1 MRWCNLQTGEV
12 VAACCCRWSCRGA
25 APQLSA
31 HLSPYN
37 FTSVFISTSKF
48 RPKFKF
54 NLNLNINTNLN
65 LNPLTISQ
73 PKLPIHSSS
82 PPAYEEIPAKSPS
95 DLESAFATTKTTTMM
110 ASAPRANAPR
120 NSEEMS
126 HMISEFHRQSLI
138 YQPPVDQ
145 GNQPSTAGYGLF
157 SMQTSLQSPSELE
170 PSQRLW
176 PQSEFVMNVI
186 EAPLE
191 HANPGWRD
199 HDLINA
205 SSLRQRAE
213 AGMQNPTDA
222 NATKSI
228 FQKSKASQGGVFGQ
242 GGNLNGGGLVAAA
255 ATAAAAAPRDGK
267 KTIPSHLTHM
277 KYKGFD
283 PLEAESTV
291 SDPSTHRAEGTAK
304 GTASFGSKAR
314 RRTDTVSLV
323 EEEQKRRDLE
333 HQLANFPPILPGCL
347 WNTLSE
353 EEAESRRAAVEDDMR
368 LKWNI
373 PSARSSSPNL
383 TRRAT
388 YNKHGGSNRRASV
401 SMAHEDKGFSSAVG
415 SILGASIS
423 QNQKHEAEK
432 QPNALLL
439 AAPSSNESNTY
450 TSVKISHPL
459 LIANNNTWNRILG
472 HMQNHGTIVN
482 PFNHKAKF
490 RLKACFPPGTP
501 VDILASGDTR
511 QSEYPVNPEMLRRA
525 NEVVMGPDWI
535 KMTYETGS
543 QAAGSLNS
551 NGVHFDGFPLEVSLW
566 NETDDLGSRSSA
578 PTERPRWMVLSG
590 DTGAGNTLRN
600 PTKSASEPTKTAS
613 QRPDRQLVVLH
624 DEAIFLKHPGLMD
637 RIKEFVYGYLFQ
649 STARYDD
656 EGNYIKGSGGVLLD
670 LWHLL
675 TT

>member
-1 MRWCNLQTGEV
+1 
-12 VAACCCRWSCRGA
+12 
-25 APQLSA
+25 
-31 HLSPYN
+31 
-37 FTSVFISTSKF
+37 
-48 RPKFKF
+48 
-54 NLNLNINTNLN
+54 
-65 LNPLTISQ
+65 
-73 PKLPIHSSS
+73 
-82 PPAYEEIPAKSPS
+82 
-95 DLESAFATTKTTTMM
+95 MM
-110 ASAPRANAPR
+110 APAPRANAPR
-120 NSEEMS
+120 NPEEMS
-126 HMISEFHRQSLI
+126 HMMSEFHRQSLI
-138 YQPPVDQ
+138 HQPPVDQ
-145 GNQPSTAGYGLF
+145 TNQPSTTGYGLF

-176 PQSEFVMNVI
+176 PQSEFVTNVI

-191 HANPGWRD
+191 RANPGWRD

-222 NATKSI
+222 TATKSI
-228 FQKSKASQGGVFGQ
+228 FQKPKILQGGTLGQ
-242 GGNLNGGGLVAAA
+242 GVNSNGAAAA
-255 ATAAAAAPRDGK
+255 ATRDGR

-283 PLEAESTV
+283 PLEAEIGGT
-291 SDPSTHRAEGTAK
+291 DPSTHRTENTAK

-373 PSARSSSPNL
+373 PSARPSSPNL

-388 YNKHGGSNRRASV
+388 YNKHGGANRRTSI
-401 SMAHEDKGFSSAVG
+401 SMAHEDKGFSSAIGYSMGNSV
-415 SILGASIS
+415 S
-423 QNQKHEAEK
+423 QKHEGEK
-432 QPNALLL
+432 QANTLLL
-439 AAPSSNESNTY
+439 TASSSSSSIESNTY
-450 TSVKISHPL
+450 ASVKVTHPL

-511 QSEYPVNPEMLRRA
+511 QSEYPVNPDMLKRA

-535 KMTYETGS
+535 KMTYETES

-566 NETDDLGSRSSA
+566 NEVDDLGSRISV
-578 PTERPRWMVLSG
+578 PTERPRWMILSG
-590 DTGAGNTLRN
+590 DAGGGNPLRK
-600 PTKSASEPTKTAS
+600 PTKPTSEPTKVALQGS
-613 QRPDRQLVVLH
+613 DRQLVVLH

-637 RIKEFVYGYLFQ
+637 TVKEFVYGYLFQ

-675 TT
+675 TS

>member
-1 MRWCNLQTGEV
+1 
-12 VAACCCRWSCRGA
+12 
-25 APQLSA
+25 
-31 HLSPYN
+31 
-37 FTSVFISTSKF
+37 
-48 RPKFKF
+48 
-54 NLNLNINTNLN
+54 
-65 LNPLTISQ
+65 
-73 PKLPIHSSS
+73 
-82 PPAYEEIPAKSPS
+82 
-95 DLESAFATTKTTTMM
+95 M

-126 HMISEFHRQSLI
+126 HMMSEFHRQSLI
-138 YQPPVDQ
+138 HQPPVDQ

-157 SMQTSLQSPSELE
+157 SIQTSLQSPSELE
-170 PSQRLW
+170 PSQRTW
-176 PQSEFVMNVI
+176 PQSEFVTNVI

-199 HDLINA
+199 HDLISA

-222 NATKSI
+222 NAAKSI
-228 FQKSKASQGGVFGQ
+228 FQKPRASQGGAFGQ
-242 GGNLNGGGLVAAA
+242 GGNINGG
-255 ATAAAAAPRDGK
+255 AAAAAAVPRDSR

-283 PLEAESTV
+283 PLEVEITV
-291 SDPSTHRAEGTAK
+291 SDPSTHRTEGTAK

-373 PSARSSSPNL
+373 PSARPSSPNL
-383 TRRAT
+383 TRRTT
-388 YNKHGGSNRRASV
+388 YNKHGASNRRTSI
-401 SMAHEDKGFSSAVG
+401 SMTYEDKGFSSAVG
-415 SILGASIS
+415 SILGTSIS
-423 QNQKHEAEK
+423 QNQKLEAEK
-432 QPNALLL
+432 QTNTLLL
-439 AAPSSNESNTY
+439 TASSSENNTY
-450 TSVKISHPL
+450 TSVKVSHPL

-472 HMQNHGTIVN
+472 HLQNHGTIVN

-511 QSEYPVNPEMLRRA
+511 HSEYPVNPDMLRRA

-535 KMTYETGS
+535 KMTYETES

-566 NETDDLGSRSSA
+566 NEADDLGSRSSA
-578 PTERPRWMVLSG
+578 PMERPRWMVLSG
-590 DTGAGNTLRN
+590 DSGAVGGLRKT
-600 PTKSASEPTKTAS
+600 TKSASEPTKTAS
-613 QRPDRQLVVLH
+613 QGLDRQLVVLH

-637 RIKEFVYGYLFQ
+637 RVKEIVYGYLFQ

-675 TT
+675 TS

>member
-1 MRWCNLQTGEV
+1 
-12 VAACCCRWSCRGA
+12 
-25 APQLSA
+25 
-31 HLSPYN
+31 
-37 FTSVFISTSKF
+37 
-48 RPKFKF
+48 
-54 NLNLNINTNLN
+54 
-65 LNPLTISQ
+65 
-73 PKLPIHSSS
+73 
-82 PPAYEEIPAKSPS
+82 
-95 DLESAFATTKTTTMM
+95 MM

-120 NSEEMS
+120 NPEEMS
-126 HMISEFHRQSLI
+126 HMMSEFHRQSLI

-145 GNQPSTAGYGLF
+145 GSQPSTAGYGLF

-242 GGNLNGGGLVAAA
+242 GGNLNGGGPVA
-255 ATAAAAAPRDGK
+255 AAAAAPRDGK

-283 PLEAESTV
+283 PLEAEITV

-373 PSARSSSPNL
+373 PSTRSSSPNL

-388 YNKHGGSNRRASV
+388 
-401 SMAHEDKGFSSAVG
+401 
-415 SILGASIS
+415 
-423 QNQKHEAEK
+423 
-432 QPNALLL
+432 
-439 AAPSSNESNTY
+439 
-450 TSVKISHPL
+450 
-459 LIANNNTWNRILG
+459 
-472 HMQNHGTIVN
+472 
-482 PFNHKAKF
+482 
-490 RLKACFPPGTP
+490 
-501 VDILASGDTR
+501 

-566 NETDDLGSRSSA
+566 NEADDIGSRSSA

>member
-1 MRWCNLQTGEV
+1 
-12 VAACCCRWSCRGA
+12 
-25 APQLSA
+25 
-31 HLSPYN
+31 
-37 FTSVFISTSKF
+37 
-48 RPKFKF
+48 
-54 NLNLNINTNLN
+54 
-65 LNPLTISQ
+65 
-73 PKLPIHSSS
+73 
-82 PPAYEEIPAKSPS
+82 
-95 DLESAFATTKTTTMM
+95 MM

-120 NSEEMS
+120 NTEEMS
-126 HMISEFHRQSLI
+126 HLMSEFHRQSLI
-138 YQPPVDQ
+138 HQPPVDQ
-145 GNQPSTAGYGLF
+145 NNQPSTAGYGLF
-157 SMQTSLQSPSELE
+157 SMQASLQSPSELE

-176 PQSEFVMNVI
+176 PQSEFVTNVI

-191 HANPGWRD
+191 RANPGWRD

-222 NATKSI
+222 PATKSI
-228 FQKSKASQGGVFGQ
+228 FQKSKASQGGTFGQ
-242 GGNLNGGGLVAAA
+242 AGASNGTT
-255 ATAAAAAPRDGK
+255 ATARDGR

-283 PLEAESTV
+283 PLDTETAVPDT
-291 SDPSTHRAEGTAK
+291 STHRAEHSAK

-373 PSARSSSPNL
+373 PSARPSSPNL

-388 YNKHGGSNRRASV
+388 YNKHGGSNRRTSI
-401 SMAHEDKGFSSAVG
+401 SMAHEDKGFSSA
-415 SILGASIS
+415 IGASIS
-423 QNQKHEAEK
+423 QSHKHETEK
-432 QPNALLL
+432 QSSALLL
-439 AAPSSNESNTY
+439 PVSSNESNTY
-450 TSVKISHPL
+450 SSVKVSHPL
-459 LIANNNTWNRILG
+459 LIANNNTWNRILA

-490 RLKACFPPGTP
+490 RLRACFPPGTP

-511 QSEYPVNPEMLRRA
+511 QSEYPVNPDMLRRA

-535 KMTYETGS
+535 KMTYETES
-543 QAAGSLNS
+543 QAGGSLNS

-566 NETDDLGSRSSA
+566 NDTDDLGSRSSA
-578 PTERPRWMVLSG
+578 PAERPRWMVLSG
-590 DTGAGNTLRN
+590 EAGAVNMHRK
-600 PTKSASEPTKTAS
+600 PTKSASEPAKAAS
-613 QRPDRQLVVLH
+613 QGMDRQLVVLH

-637 RIKEFVYGYLFQ
+637 RVKEFVYGYLFR

-670 LWHLL
+670 IWHLL
-675 TT
+675 TS

>member
-1 MRWCNLQTGEV
+1 
-12 VAACCCRWSCRGA
+12 
-25 APQLSA
+25 
-31 HLSPYN
+31 
-37 FTSVFISTSKF
+37 
-48 RPKFKF
+48 
-54 NLNLNINTNLN
+54 
-65 LNPLTISQ
+65 
-73 PKLPIHSSS
+73 
-82 PPAYEEIPAKSPS
+82 
-95 DLESAFATTKTTTMM
+95 MM
-110 ASAPRANAPR
+110 ASAPRPNAPR
-120 NSEEMS
+120 NPEEMS
-126 HMISEFHRQSLI
+126 HMMSEFHRQSLI
-138 YQPPVDQ
+138 HQPPVDQ
-145 GNQPSTAGYGLF
+145 SNQPSTAGYGLF
-157 SMQTSLQSPSELE
+157 SMQASLQSPSELE

-176 PQSEFVMNVI
+176 PQSEFVTNVI

-191 HANPGWRD
+191 RANPGWRD

-222 NATKSI
+222 TAAKSI
-228 FQKSKASQGGVFGQ
+228 FQKTKVSQGGTFGQ
-242 GGNLNGGGLVAAA
+242 GGNPNGGVAAA
-255 ATAAAAAPRDGK
+255 AATRDGR

-283 PLEAESTV
+283 PLEAEIAAP
-291 SDPSTHRAEGTAK
+291 DPSTHRTEGAAK

-373 PSARSSSPNL
+373 PAARPSSPNL

-388 YNKHGGSNRRASV
+388 YNKHGGSNRRTSI
-401 SMAHEDKGFSSAVG
+401 SMTHEDKGFSSAVG
-415 SILGASIS
+415 SIMGTSIS

-432 QPNALLL
+432 QPSTLLL
-439 AAPSSNESNTY
+439 TAPSSSESNTY
-450 TSVKISHPL
+450 TSVKVSHPL

-511 QSEYPVNPEMLRRA
+511 QSEYPVNPDMLRRA

-535 KMTYETGS
+535 KMTYETES

-551 NGVHFDGFPLEVSLW
+551 NGVHFDGFPLEVSPW
-566 NETDDLGSRSSA
+566 NEADDLGSRSSA
-578 PTERPRWMVLSG
+578 PTERPRWMALSS
-590 DTGAGNTLRN
+590 DAGAGNALRK
-600 PTKSASEPTKTAS
+600 PAKSASEPTKVAS
-613 QRPDRQLVVLH
+613 QGPDRQLVVLH
-624 DEAIFLKHPGLMD
+624 DEAIFLKHPGLID
-637 RIKEFVYGYLFQ
+637 RVKEFVYGYLFR

-675 TT
+675 TS